1 MDTGGTFTDIVG
13 TDKWGKVIAAKALTT
28 PPNSEEGV
36 MKAIS
41 VLGGKL
47 RLKNDQLLRQTE
59 SLHSAPLLA

>member
-1 MDTGGTFTDIVG
+1 VDTGGTFTDIVG

-41 VLGGKL
+41 VLGGG
-47 RLKNDQLLRQTE
+47 
-59 SLHSAPLLA
+59 SLG